1 MKSQPWAALALALLA
16 FSPMRARA
24 QADTVPAAERERV
37 ADGLDRL
44 IRARFAHWEGV
55 PGLRYDTAF
64 RSYRA
69 RAGALPDRFDF
80 DTATLAF
87 VAGLRNG
94 HTDFWDRWLSERHGA
109 PLPFTIRPVQG
120 RWIVVASEHP
130 ELRAGDEVAAID
142 GEPFE
147 RFFARRERYLSGSSE
162 RWRRRALTRHPYLF
176 PAHFGL
182 KLADGREVRVVRAR
196 PAATP
201 AAASTEAVPNRWLA
215 PDSVAYLRLPYFG
228 EERYEARALQL
239 LGSTYRGARALVLD
253 LRGNGGGSTPWRLRK
268 ALTGG
273 RGRRWRVQHDNARPS
288 LLLRMAAPVVIRAA
302 RVPRFRGRIVVLT
315 DGGCYSACED
325 LTGALR
331 GLRHVTVVGDTTG
344 GSTGQPIVT
353 SFGNGMNARVS
364 ARRYL
369 LPDGAPFEGAGIA
382 PDVAVPWTVASLRD
396 GSDPALERAAALASG
411 VAR

>member
-1 MKSQPWAALALALLA
+1 MKPPHIAALGLAALAL
-16 FSPMRARA
+16 FPPSARA
-24 QADTVPAAERERV
+24 QADTVPAAERARV
-37 ADGLDRL
+37 ADGIDQL

-55 PGLRYDTAF
+55 PELRYDTAF

-69 RAGALPDRFDF
+69 RAMALPDRFDF

-120 RWIVVASEHP
+120 RWTVVASEHP

-147 RFFARRERYLSGSSE
+147 RFFARRERYLSGSNE
-162 RWRRRALTRHPYLF
+162 RWRRRALGRHPYLF
-176 PAHFGL
+176 PARFGL

-201 AAASTEAVPNRWLA
+201 PATPAEAVPNRWLV
-215 PDSVAYLRLPYFG
+215 PDSVAYLRIPYFG
-228 EERYEARALQL
+228 EERYEKRALEL
-239 LGSTYRGARALVLD
+239 VGSTYRGARALVLD
-253 LRGNGGGSTPWRLRK
+253 LRGNGGGSTPWKLRK

-273 RGRRWRVQHDNARPS
+273 RGRRWKVRHDSARPS
-288 LLLRMAAPVVIRAA
+288 LLQRFGAPVVIRAT
-302 RVPRFRGRIVVLT
+302 RVPRFRGRVVVLT

-325 LTGALR
+325 LIGGMR
-331 GLRHVTVVGDTTG
+331 GLGHVTVVGDTTG
-344 GSTGQPIVT
+344 GSTGQPVVA

-369 LPDGAPFEGAGIA
+369 LPDGAPFEGVGVA
-382 PDVAVPWTVASLRD
+382 PDVAVVRTVESLRD
-396 GSDPALERAAALASG
+396 GSDPALERAAA
-411 VAR
+411 VARGPLR